1 MKLALR
7 IFNLSTVSALR
18 ASRLQH
24 ATGTAEYINMIL
36 TWWNVVNVK
45 TPNKGQR
52 LRDDLQRPVTS
63 TSCSQLLALKS
74 RLQWLDYWGSLVH
87 DAGHL
92 TRETRTALCHTTH
105 ALHEIAVY
113 CLEELGMQYVILGK
127 FQTDCLEDRFGKY
140 RQLCGSQY
148 HVSIRQIY
156 ESEKKLRLQN
166 VLEFPGLDVVTCDVA
181 HMSADSLKTQ
191 FDITVTDSDIEKK
204 SSRLPAVTYVA
215 GYCAHAALK
224 KLLCASCRDNLV
236 IEGAEVGIEENALI
250 ASMTRGG
257 LKFPQAVVVNAV
269 LVTEIVLDKLRSPQF
284 SAQFLS
290 LPKQKEALVAL
301 VSAVLDDVEDL
312 DVCDYGHTPHEVMH
326 IVLSA
331 ATNTMLNNL
340 CKVENNKLIAKKG
353 KRKLETVK
361 A

>member
-1 MKLALR
+1 
-7 IFNLSTVSALR
+7 
-18 ASRLQH
+18 
-24 ATGTAEYINMIL
+24 
-36 TWWNVVNVK
+36 
-45 TPNKGQR
+45 
-52 LRDDLQRPVTS
+52 
-63 TSCSQLLALKS
+63 
-74 RLQWLDYWGSLVH
+74 
-87 DAGHL
+87 
-92 TRETRTALCHTTH
+92 
-105 ALHEIAVY
+105 
-113 CLEELGMQYVILGK
+113 
-127 FQTDCLEDRFGKY
+127 
-140 RQLCGSQY
+140 
-148 HVSIRQIY
+148 
-156 ESEKKLRLQN
+156 
-166 VLEFPGLDVVTCDVA
+166 LDVVTCDVA

-191 FDITVTDSDIEKK
+191 FDITVTDSGIEKK

-236 IEGAEVGIEENALI
+236 IEGAEVVIEENALI

-340 CKVENNKLIAKKG
+340 YKVENNKLIAKK
-353 KRKLETVK
+353 RK